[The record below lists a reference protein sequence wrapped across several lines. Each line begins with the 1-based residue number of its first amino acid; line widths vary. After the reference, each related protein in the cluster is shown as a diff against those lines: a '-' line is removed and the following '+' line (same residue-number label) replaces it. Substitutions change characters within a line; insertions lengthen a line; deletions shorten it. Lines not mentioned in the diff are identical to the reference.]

1 MRRHENFEPQ
11 DHELVPFAKK
21 RIRMWLG
28 LQKQKK
34 IRHHV
39 SENLK
44 NEKHPSFQVRFE
56 GMITPLS
63 RGSSFCED
71 FDPVMPDNHDNRTS
85 PEPDEVSLVKLKLRL
100 TKLPA

>member
-1 MRRHENFEPQ
+1 MARHENFEPQ

-21 RIRMWLG
+21 RMRMWLG

-39 SENLK
+39 RFSTISEGRFLIFIK
-44 NEKHPSFQVRFE
+44 VRFE

-71 FDPVMPDNHDNRTS
+71 FDPVLPDNEEMRAS
-85 PEPDEVSLVKLKLRL
+85 PELDEV
-100 TKLPA
+100 